1 MVSRVLTGSCLAL
14 QSRCEDKRVQCWGFG
29 ATESSGEYVRHE
41 CREASS
47 YLGRALQGYCYS
59 ERMGI
64 LPGVFRRKTASLAM
78 EHLQLKEVL
87 PLISCTLGCRSSVIL

>member
-1 MVSRVLTGSCLAL
+1 MVSRVSTRSRLAL
-14 QSRCEDKRVQCWGFG
+14 QLRCEDKKVQYWGFG
-29 ATESSGEYVRHE
+29 ATESSGEYARHE

-47 YLGRALQGYCYS
+47 YLGRALQSYCYS
-59 ERMGI
+59 ERMGV

-87 PLISCTLGCRSSVIL
+87 PLISCTLGCRLSVIL